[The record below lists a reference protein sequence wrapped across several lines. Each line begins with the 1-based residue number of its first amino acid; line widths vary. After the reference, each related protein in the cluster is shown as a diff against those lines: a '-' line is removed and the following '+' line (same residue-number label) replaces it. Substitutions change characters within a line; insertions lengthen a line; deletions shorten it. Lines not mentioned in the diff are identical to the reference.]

1 MATDQLYRKEHI
13 IQNTFDN
20 IEVNYIEEKKTYD
33 EVYVKKVQRKDD

>member
-13 IQNTFDN
+13 IQDAFDT